1 MSQEIKAEHLNVEDL
16 AQRCARETDLFF
28 NHKENDSQYCF
39 ELFRRAVRDKN
50 ERALEV
56 VIAQYQPLVTKW
68 VNKWMDKH
76 RDFQSS
82 SDEAQDYVAQAFER
96 FWISFTPDKFD
107 RSQNL
112 AAVLRYLQMCVNGA
126 ITDAWRKLRHI
137 QIEQEAGDEERGSS
151 ESEVLPEDSLQK
163 DEFWQLIRKK
173 SKDAKEYTVIFASF
187 SLNLSPREIL
197 VEYPGV
203 FDDITDVYKCKANL
217 LDRLARDDEMRT
229 FFYGDG

>member
-1 MSQEIKAEHLNVEDL
+1 MSHKIKLEHLTLEDL

-28 NHKENDSQYCF
+28 NHKETDSQYCF
-39 ELFRRAVRDKN
+39 ELFRRAIRDQD
-50 ERALEV
+50 ERALEMI
-56 VIAQYQPLVTKW
+56 IAQYQPLVAKW
-68 VNKWMDKH
+68 VDKWMDKH
-76 RDFQSS
+76 HDFQSMG
-82 SDEAQDYVAQAFER
+82 DEPQDYVAQAFER
-96 FWISFTPDKFD
+96 FWISFTPAKLD
-107 RSQNL
+107 RSQSL

-126 ITDAWRKLRHI
+126 LTDAWRKLRHM
-137 QIEQEAGDEERGSS
+137 QIEQETGDEEMRSS

-203 FDDITDVYKCKANL
+203 FVDIREVYKCKANV
-217 LDRLARDDEMRT
+217 LDRLERDDEMRNL
-229 FFYGDG
+229 FYVDG